1 MIPKR
6 AGGAPSPLGMSPTL
20 PSIPDTATPPVGGGS
35 IQGDVNLPMSV
46 GSPQQIETVVV
57 AANSANAI
65 LDALRKFTS
74 ASPKTIVPPSTLE
87 MLKQK
92 NLICVAGN
100 YAIVSEKGLNYL
112 VDFNLLA

>member
-6 AGGAPSPLGMSPTL
+6 AGGAPSPLSMSPTL
-20 PSIPDTATPPVGGGS
+20 PPIPENAQPTVQSTPVEQAP
-35 IQGDVNLPMSV
+35 L
-46 GSPQQIETVVV
+46 ETVVV

-74 ASPKTIVPPSTLE
+74 ASPKSIVSAGTLE
-87 MLKQK
+87 MLKTK
-92 NLICVAGN
+92 GLICTAGN
-100 YAIVSEKGLNYL
+100 YAVVSEKGLNYL